1 MAEGKPD
8 LGQVEHA
15 TVALLVKW
23 TLNGYQRTLK
33 GYQCMAMARD
43 SVLLAIWLLF
53 VTPSCVLF
61 ECRFDL

>member
-43 SVLLAIWLLF
+43 SVLLAIECCSM
-53 VTPSCVLF
+53 PSHFTIEEALN
-61 ECRFDL
+61 L